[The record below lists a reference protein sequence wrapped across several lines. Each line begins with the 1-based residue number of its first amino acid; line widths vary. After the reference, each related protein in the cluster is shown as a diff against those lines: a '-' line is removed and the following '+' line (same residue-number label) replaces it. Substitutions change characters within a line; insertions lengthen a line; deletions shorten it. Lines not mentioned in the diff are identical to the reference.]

1 MASVFTKII
10 QGQLPCYKIAENE
23 HCISFLDIQPIA
35 KGHTL
40 VVPKVEVDYMFDLP
54 DNVYVELHLFA
65 KKIAAALK
73 KAIPCQRICT
83 AVVGFEVPHT
93 HIHLIPAN
101 TIHDVNFTNPRLKF
115 TPDEYQR
122 IAAQIQQYLE

>member
-1 MASVFTKII
+1 MASIFTKII

-35 KGHTL
+35 RGHTL